1 MDRPTDRP
9 TLTARPAARRR
20 SPFRALALVAAG
32 AVGGIAAGTAAMVK
46 APEAPA
52 RAMAALPAPADLD
65 HAYHAFDAFRD
76 QPQQG
81 GSSST
86 AAVALPQDGDRL

>member
-1 MDRPTDRP
+1 MDHPTDRP
-9 TLTARPAARRR
+9 TLTARPAAPRR
-20 SPFRALALVAAG
+20 SPFWALALVAAG
-32 AVGGIAAGTAAMVK
+32 AVGGIAAGTTALVK

-86 AAVALPQDGDRL
+86 AAVALPQDGNRL

>member
-9 TLTARPAARRR
+9 TLTVRPATPRR
-20 SPFRALALVAAG
+20 SPFWALALLAAG
-32 AVGGIAAGTAAMVK
+32 AVGGIAAGTAALVR

-86 AAVALPQDGDRL
+86 AAVALPQDGNRL

>member
-9 TLTARPAARRR
+9 TLTARPAAPRR
-20 SPFRALALVAAG
+20 SPFWALALLAAG
-32 AVGGIAAGTAAMVK
+32 AVGGIAAGTAALK

-81 GSSST
+81 GASST
-86 AAVALPQDGDRL
+86 AAVALPQDGNRL

>member
-1 MDRPTDRP
+1 MDRPTDRT
-9 TLTARPAARRR
+9 TLTARPAAPRR
-20 SPFRALALVAAG
+20 SPFWALALLAAG
-32 AVGGIAAGTAAMVK
+32 AVGGIAAGTTALVK

-81 GSSST
+81 GYSST
-86 AAVALPQDGDRL
+86 AAMALPQDGNRL